1 MVGGYLS
8 ASSAL
13 VNFFVEGDGFEGALL
28 FFGVGAADGV
38 TTLLLSL
45 VFG

>member
-8 ASSAL
+8 ASSAF

-28 FFGVGAADGV
+28 CFGVADGV
-38 TTLLLSL
+38 TSLLLSL

>member
-1 MVGGYLS
+1 V
-8 ASSAL
+8 SS
-13 VNFFVEGDGFEGALL
+13 FVDGDGFEGALL
-28 FFGVGAADGV
+28 FFGVGVADGV